1 MLLNSIDHCFNVK
14 LSSTKK
20 NYIIIYIKKDAKKH
34 IKTKCESNYYFHTSL
49 IFNDLKEKL
58 PSNIHPR

>member
-1 MLLNSIDHCFNVK
+1 MLLNSTDHCFDVN
-14 LSSTKK
+14 LSSRRVSSFL
-20 NYIIIYIKKDAKKH
+20 KKDAKKH
-34 IKTKCESNYYFHTSL
+34 IKTKCESNCHFHTSL